1 MTDGS
6 VADRIAARFEAVRIA
21 ADEAARPDWLAT
33 AATDAAVR
41 DRLVALAQTVDD
53 ATDAAPGPAYSAAL
67 SDTARADAGQF
78 ATHPGIAQALCR
90 WAVRPRDDGRV
101 PRVLDPATG
110 AGVFTLAACDRLA
123 ALAPDADPAAIL
135 DRVVGIDADPVPL
148 ALTAHRLLDWAAEVG
163 ETRGADG
170 TGRAAVPRLYES
182 DFFDVTPASPDTAPV
197 ALTDDGLAI
206 GRFDAVVGNPPYV
219 RQETVDADH
228 ARAHLADFG
237 PEGETPY
244 LDGDRALS
252 RRSDAYVY
260 FLTHATQFLRPGGR
274 LAVVVP
280 AKWLTTR
287 YGGPFQR
294 FLFDHYRLH
303 GVVGF
308 GARAFADALVD
319 TVLLLA
325 EREGDRERRRTSP
338 VRFCR
343 LDEQVTV
350 TELCSLVT
358 ADAAPGDDPL
368 AVSRSTA
375 GRTVV
380 IRQGR
385 LADGERDTLA
395 PYLDAAVPIL
405 RLLSADAL
413 APLGD
418 LARVKRG
425 VMTGA
430 NEFFFLDAD
439 GLGAEIDDRFR
450 TPAIKSIRD
459 VSGRT
464 ITAADTDRSLLTVH
478 DYVASVAAE
487 TDAEGSA
494 LETAVADA
502 LARDGYDALRA
513 YLDWGRERG
522 FHERSSC
529 RTRAVWFDLGPCPA
543 PTLFVPKFFDERV
556 LALSNPD
563 GLLASNAVDCLW
575 VDDDPQTLLGV
586 LNATVTKALIEAW
599 GRSEGGGA
607 LQVLTYELRS
617 LPVPDPRRFD
627 SDTRRAIADAAADLL
642 AGTEGAQRRLDALVL
657 DAIDADLSVD
667 ACRHLRERMVE
678 RRRATGERA
687 VAPIVSE

>member
-1 MTDGS
+1 MTDGT
-6 VADRIAARFEAVRIA
+6 VADRIAARFEAVRAA
-21 ADEAARPDWLAT
+21 ADGTARPDWLAT
-33 AATDAAVR
+33 AATDATVR
-41 DRLVALAQTVDD
+41 DRLGALAD
-53 ATDAAPGPAYSAAL
+53 ALVDAADASPGPAYGATL
-67 SDTARADAGQF
+67 SDAARADAGQF

-90 WAVRPRDDGRV
+90 WAIRPREDGRV

-110 AGVFTLAACDRLA
+110 AGVFALAACDRLA
-123 ALAPDADPAAIL
+123 MLAADADPDTIL
-135 DRVVGIDADPVPL
+135 DRVVGIDADPIPL
-148 ALTAHRLLDWAAEVG
+148 ALTAHRLLDWAD
-163 ETRGADG
+163 GADG
-170 TGRAAVPRLYES
+170 GGPAVPRLYET
-182 DFFDVTPASPDTAPV
+182 DFFDVTPAAPDADAI
-197 ALTDDGLAI
+197 ALTDEGLAA

-219 RQETVDADH
+219 RQETVDTDR
-228 ARAHLADFG
+228 ARAHLAAFG
-237 PEGETPY
+237 PDGETPY
-244 LDGDRALS
+244 RDGERALS

-325 EREGDRERRRTSP
+325 ERCPDRDRRRATP

-343 LDEQVTV
+343 LDEQVTA
-350 TELCSLVT
+350 TELSSLVT
-358 ADAAPGDDPL
+358 ETPTPAGAGL
-368 AVSRSTA
+368 AVDRFDA
-375 GRTVV
+375 GRTVTV
-380 IRQGR
+380 GQGR
-385 LADGERDTLA
+385 LADDERAKIA

-430 NEFFFLDAD
+430 NDFFFLDAD
-439 GLGAEIDDRFR
+439 GPGAGIDDRFR

-464 ITAADTDRSLLTVH
+464 ITTADTDRSLLTVH
-478 DYVASVAAE
+478 DYVREIAAE
-487 TDAEGSA
+487 TGAEGAA
-494 LETAVADA
+494 LEAAVTDA
-502 LARDGYDALRA
+502 LARDGYDGLRT
-513 YLDWGRERG
+513 YLDWGREQG

-529 RTRAVWFDLGPCPA
+529 RARPVWFDLGACPA
-543 PTLFVPKFFDERV
+543 PALFVPKFFDQRV
-556 LALSNPD
+556 LALANPD

-575 VDDDPQTLLGV
+575 VDDSDPGVLLGV
-586 LNATVTKALIEAW
+586 LNATVTKACIEAW

-607 LQVLTYELRS
+607 LQVMTYELRS

-627 SDTRRAIADAAADLL
+627 SETRRAIADAADALL
-642 AGTEGAQRRLDALVL
+642 AGADDTQRRLDGLVL
-657 DAIDADLSVD
+657 DAVDADLSVD
-667 ACRHLRERMVE
+667 ACRRLRDRMVE
-678 RRRATGERA
+678 RRRATGARA
-687 VAPIVSE
+687 VAPIVTE